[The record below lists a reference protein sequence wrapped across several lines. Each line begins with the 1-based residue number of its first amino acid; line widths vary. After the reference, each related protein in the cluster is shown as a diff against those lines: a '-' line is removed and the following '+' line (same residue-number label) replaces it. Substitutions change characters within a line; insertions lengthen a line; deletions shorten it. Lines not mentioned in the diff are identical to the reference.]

1 MTEGTSRVG
10 LGLRVKTGK
19 AIAVALVGASTG
31 PEVLLRET
39 LALSD
44 PAVPESAQPYHAGLD
59 LPADAAEQVVERAS
73 RAVRAAAERA
83 LLGLKAEIQSR
94 GFQLRSVGLVRAS
107 DTDPSTIR
115 QPHMH
120 AHAAEGA
127 LFYLVLAEAAAR
139 AQLPS
144 FELLQKAALGE
155 VAGCL
160 EVSEEAMAGR
170 IAELGKQV
178 GPPWRADEKAACAA
192 AWMAL
197 AEGRR
202 QRTSGA

>member
-1 MTEGTSRVG
+1 MG

-19 AIAVALVGASTG
+19 AIAVALVGASTAPG
-31 PEVLLRET
+31 VLLRET

-44 PAVPESAQPYHAGLD
+44 PAVPESAQPYHAGLG

-83 LLGLKAEIQSR
+83 LHGLKAEIESR
-94 GFQLRSVGLVRAS
+94 GSRVRAVGLVRAS

-127 LFYLVLAEAAAR
+127 LFYLVLAAAAAR
-139 AQLPS
+139 AQLPC

-160 EVSEEAMAGR
+160 EVTEAALAGQ
-170 IAELGKQV
+170 IGELGKEV

-197 AEGRR
+197 LAEGRR
-202 QRTSGA
+202 RRMSGS